1 MKFTLDISMNNT
13 EGVLERIL
21 GRLRQRN
28 FAVCALTAGTTTN
41 WDLMNARITVE
52 SIRPPEFAV
61 KQISKLVDVRGVEV
75 FAAEEQMNDAYA
87 RQ

>member
-28 FAVCALTAGTTTN
+28 FTVCAMTAGTTSN
-41 WDLMNARITVE
+41 WDMMNARITVE
-52 SIRPPEFAV
+52 SVRPPEFAV
-61 KQISKLVDVRGVEV
+61 KQISKLVDVRGVEL
-75 FAAEEQMNDAYA
+75 FAEEQMSDVYA

>member
-1 MKFTLDISMNNT
+1 MKFTLEISMNNS

-28 FAVCALTAGTTTN
+28 FAVCSLTAGMTSN
-41 WDLMNARITVE
+41 WDMMNARITVE

-61 KQISKLVDVRGVEV
+61 KQISKLVDVMGVEV
-75 FAAEEQMNDAYA
+75 FAEEQMNDAYA